1 MVVSNGDPLWPESEP
16 IDTMEQLK
24 TVTLSR
30 SHWTLVRKALQRYRM
45 RIEEVGALGW
55 YDNPEVTRQ
64 ELARVDA
71 ILAVLEE

>member
-1 MVVSNGDPLWPESEP
+1 
-16 IDTMEQLK
+16 
-24 TVTLSR
+24 
-30 SHWTLVRKALQRYRM
+30 M